1 MAMGRRELLL
11 GAAAAGLAGPASARA
26 AASQHIA
33 GPPEAPTASAAAP
46 SRTQRI
52 AAAAAQ
58 HKQRL
63 DFANGAF
70 AGPAWDY
77 LLARGREAQVFMLG
91 EEHGIAE
98 NPKLAA
104 ALFRALVPAGY
115 ARVAVEISD
124 AMAAEV
130 DRALTAGGFAGLR
143 RMIEDET
150 SRVAFFGLREEAEWL
165 AAARAALPGGRPF
178 LWGVDY
184 EVGGDR
190 HLIAMLK
197 GKRKGAA
204 AERALAALE
213 AASNASWAQY
223 HQTHNPQYIYSFSGD
238 PALVRALRAAWPAA
252 DAQARLILDTLEE
265 TFEINHLWVAGNGYG
280 SNLRRAA
287 LMRASFLRHWHAE
300 PAAAR
305 PRLFMKF
312 GASHVMRGLTP
323 TGVFDLG
330 TLVPELAGLE
340 NRKTFQLLVLAGATS
355 ETGNLDPQTF
365 RYVPGHREQYQE
377 GMEPF
382 TGQAE
387 GFTLFETAPLRGL
400 ARSGDRTLHPE
411 LVRAIHGFDA
421 ILVMAGST
429 PSHDL
434 LG

>member
-1 MAMGRRELLL
+1 MTIDRRKLFL
-11 GAAAAGLAGPASARA
+11 GLGAAGLA
-26 AASQHIA
+26 
-33 GPPEAPTASAAAP
+33 APTLLAPAGAQPAPAPSSPPSP
-46 SRTQRI
+46 SRTERI

-58 HKQRL
+58 HRLRL
-63 DFANGAF
+63 DYANGVF

-77 LLARGREAQVFMLG
+77 LLARGRESRVFMLG

-124 AMAAEV
+124 PMAAEV
-130 DRALTAGGFAGLR
+130 DRALTAGGFDGLR
-143 RMIEDET
+143 RMLADEA

-165 AAARAALPGGRPF
+165 AAARAALPGGHPF

-197 GKRKGAA
+197 AKRKGPAA
-204 AERALAALE
+204 ARALAALE
-213 AASNASWAQY
+213 TASNASWAQF

-238 PALVRALRAAWPAA
+238 PALVRAVRAAWPAA
-252 DAQARLILDTLEE
+252 DAEARLILDTLEE
-265 TFEINHLWVAGNGYG
+265 TFEINHAWVAGNGYG

-287 LMRASFLRHWHAE
+287 LMRASFLRHWRAE
-300 PAAAR
+300 RAAPR
-305 PRLFMKF
+305 PCLFMKF
-312 GASHVMRGLTP
+312 GGSHMMRGLTP
-323 TGVFDLG
+323 SNIFDLG
-330 TLVPELAGLE
+330 TFIPDLVAIEGG
-340 NRKTFQLLVLAGATS
+340 KTFQLMVLAGAAS
-355 ETGNLDPQTF
+355 ETGNFDPQAY
-365 RYVPGHREQYQE
+365 RYVPGRREQYQD

-387 GFTLFETAPLRGL
+387 AGFTLFETAPLRGL

-411 LVRAIHGFDA
+411 LIRAIHGFDA
-421 ILVMAGST
+421 ILVMTGST